1 MTVTSQSPMRTT
13 REPEWTPRQ
22 REVLD
27 LLVRGRTN
35 SQIGDQLGISLDG
48 AKWHVSEIIT
58 RLGVESRDEAAEY
71 WRHHNGLRLR
81 FSRLSGGFF
90 GWSALKWGAGA
101 ALVGA
106 IGIAAAVVLL
116 VLREGSGGD
125 PDQGA
130 GPLAT
135 ETPTPDASPSATATP
150 PPGLTPL
157 PSGETVAGV
166 PVGAMSFGKPG
177 SLPVPLSVIVERGC
191 YQCDGPA
198 ESFDRV
204 TLDVNGQLKV
214 ETLFKPSSGY
224 ISASYWDPA
233 GREHYLSICSRGY
246 CGGVGP
252 ISTDAQTTI
261 HRSKDGGV
269 TWQPLTTLDG
279 FVSVAGYTA
288 QGPVLNLS
296 SYTAPGVTDWKFQ
309 VLGQSQVIRPP
320 AGAEPVFSDN
330 RLIGWRKTGSR
341 DVLNIDGTPL
351 VTLPDVPTVNGRP
364 VQIEGLLGNGTIL
377 ISWLAGPDSRTYS
390 TYLGL
395 MKNGALVS
403 VLKGD
408 SSLNIGTV
416 LTQAAAFG
424 NVSASPADIDPT
436 SSDKNEKYLPAFVE
450 MDTGQ
455 ITLLELYGPVFSSAY
470 DFQRNII
477 RLVEPGPFVRV
488 KGAGDCL
495 NVRQSPSTTGAL
507 LGCFADNVL
516 LKNLG
521 ETQQSGGITWWK
533 VQTPDGTPGWAS
545 AEFLEGS
552 RPRQ

>member
-1 MTVTSQSPMRTT
+1 M
-13 REPEWTPRQ
+13 
-22 REVLD
+22 
-27 LLVRGRTN
+27 
-35 SQIGDQLGISLDG
+35 
-48 AKWHVSEIIT
+48 
-58 RLGVESRDEAAEY
+58 
-71 WRHHNGLRLR
+71 
-81 FSRLSGGFF
+81 
-90 GWSALKWGAGA
+90 
-101 ALVGA
+101 
-106 IGIAAAVVLL
+106 
-116 VLREGSGGD
+116 
-125 PDQGA
+125 
-130 GPLAT
+130 
-135 ETPTPDASPSATATP
+135 
-150 PPGLTPL
+150 
-157 PSGETVAGV
+157 
-166 PVGAMSFGKPG
+166 
-177 SLPVPLSVIVERGC
+177 
-191 YQCDGPA
+191 
-198 ESFDRV
+198 
-204 TLDVNGQLKV
+204 
-214 ETLFKPSSGY
+214 
-224 ISASYWDPA
+224 
-233 GREHYLSICSRGY
+233 
-246 CGGVGP
+246 
-252 ISTDAQTTI
+252 
-261 HRSKDGGV
+261 
-269 TWQPLTTLDG
+269 TWQPLATLDG

-377 ISWLAGPDSRTYS
+377 ISWLAGPDSRSYS

-408 SSLNIGTV
+408 SSLNIGSV

-436 SSDKNEKYLPAFVE
+436 SPDKNEKYLPAYVAL
-450 MDTGQ
+450 DTGQ
-455 ITLLELYGPVFSSAY
+455 ITLLELYGPIFSSAY
-470 DFQRNII
+470 NFQRNLI
-477 RLVEPGPFVRV
+477 RLAEPGPFVRV

-516 LKNLG
+516 LRNLG

-552 RPRQ
+552 QPRQ